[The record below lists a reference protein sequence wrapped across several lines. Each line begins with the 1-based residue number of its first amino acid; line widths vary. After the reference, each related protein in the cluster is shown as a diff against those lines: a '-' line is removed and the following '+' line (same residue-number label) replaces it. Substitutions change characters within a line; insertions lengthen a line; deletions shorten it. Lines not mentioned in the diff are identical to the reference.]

1 MTKHTEGPWEERAG
15 SSVRNGGAAYTS
27 VVGPDGICVA
37 RVPIPEAISRRATAK
52 ANSRLIAAAP
62 DLLECLQEI
71 VENKS
76 VALDFLTGTLARAK
90 AAIAKAKKG

>member
-62 DLLECLQEI
+62 DLLECLQEAFAAP
-71 VENKS
+71 ERLHQSEAFMNK
-76 VALDFLTGTLARAK
+76 VA
-90 AAIAKAKKG
+90 AAITKAKKG

>member
-1 MTKHTEGPWEERAG
+1 MTKHSKGPWTLEPG
-15 SSVRNGGAAYTS
+15 S
-27 VVGPDGICVA
+27 VVKSGAYLKVLGSNGVTVA
-37 RVPIPEAISRRATAK
+37 RVPIPEKIYRQPEAK
-52 ANSRLIAAAP
+52 ADARLIAAAP